1 MDENEQE
8 TTPDGGTPD
17 NGLEEMMQR
26 LEAAGEAVQQAV
38 TSASHDGPA
47 AQHTAH
53 AVLQVLKYAE
63 LIGIQL
69 GQLSD
74 AFARAQRES
83 SAIYVGGEMA
93 ALGEIIDRAA
103 PLLAAGPDEVAG
115 RLEAAQAGVPY
126 LDPAPLTVAGTT
138 HQSTLM
144 LPFTEVPRLVAAANI
159 AGVTVI
165 EFAITAIMDHIGD
178 VERHGRPGK
187 GNGK

>member
-1 MDENEQE
+1 MSEQE
-8 TTPDGGTPD
+8 ITPDGGTPD
-17 NGLEEMMQR
+17 NGLDEQMRR
-26 LEAAGEAVQQAV
+26 LEAAGQAVQQAV
-38 TSASHDGPA
+38 RSAADNGPA
-47 AQHTAH
+47 MQHTAH

-69 GQLSD
+69 GELGD

-83 SAIYVGGEMA
+83 SAAYVGGEMA
-93 ALGEIIDRAA
+93 ALGEIIERAA

-115 RLEAAQAGVPY
+115 RLQAAQAGVPY

-144 LPFTEVPRLVAAANI
+144 LPFTEVARLVAAANT
-159 AGVTVI
+159 ADLTVV
-165 EFAITAIMDHIGD
+165 EFATRAIMDAIA
-178 VERHGRPGK
+178 VIERGKPGK